1 MPAPLLDKL
10 RAVVGG
16 SHVLGGVDLSPYVVD
31 GRTPEAAVFP
41 ATVDEVA
48 AVVNLAAEAGMPLVP
63 WGGGTG
69 AAGKA
74 AAGTCG
80 G

>member
-10 RAVVGG
+10 RAIVGG
-16 SHVLGGVDLSPYVVD
+16 SHVLSGVELSPYAID

-48 AVVNLAAEAGMPLVP
+48 AVVS
-63 WGGGTG
+63 
-69 AAGKA
+69 
-74 AAGTCG
+74 
-80 G
+80 